1 VGTLEAHLRL
11 GMVNAPRIPSDV
23 PRPPAHVRRNR
34 VLMIAGVVL
43 LVALFV
49 LALVT
54 MNLPTWQR
62 FVTGMQ
68 RNFMPLMRGL
78 VRPETEVFGLAWR
91 SMSETFFMAILGT
104 ALGALLAF
112 PISFFA
118 AGNLLGGTRWALPG
132 KALLVAIRTFPELVL
147 AIIFV
152 AAAGPGP
159 TAGIMAMGIHSIG
172 YLGKVFSD
180 VIEGIDQGPMEAI
193 RAAGGNQLHTF
204 LYSVVPQVLPEFAS
218 HVLYRFEINLRA
230 ATVLGMVGA
239 GGIGLP
245 LIQRLQFRR
254 WDEVS
259 MLLIVIVGFIIVVDA
274 VSSRVRNR
282 LV

>member
-1 VGTLEAHLRL
+1 
-11 GMVNAPRIPSDV
+11 MVRSPQMNDV
-23 PRPPAHVRRNR
+23 PQAPAHVRRNR
-34 VLMIAGVVL
+34 VLLLAGAVL
-43 LVALFV
+43 LVGLFI

-54 MNLPTWQR
+54 MQLTTWAR
-62 FVTGMQ
+62 FMTGIE
-68 RNFMPLMRGL
+68 RNFLPLLRGL
-78 VRPETEVFGLAWR
+78 VRPATEVFGLAWG
-91 SMSETFFMAILGT
+91 SMVTTFFMAVIGT
-104 ALGALLAF
+104 TLGALLAF

-152 AAAGPGP
+152 AAAGPGA
-159 TAGIMAMGIHSIG
+159 TAGIMAMGVHSIG

-180 VIEGIDQGPMEAI
+180 VVEGIDQGPMEAI

-204 LYSVVPQVLPEFAS
+204 LFSVVPQVLPEFAS

-259 MLLIVIVGFIIVVDA
+259 MLLLVIVGVIIVVDA
-274 VSSRVRNR
+274 VSSRVRSR